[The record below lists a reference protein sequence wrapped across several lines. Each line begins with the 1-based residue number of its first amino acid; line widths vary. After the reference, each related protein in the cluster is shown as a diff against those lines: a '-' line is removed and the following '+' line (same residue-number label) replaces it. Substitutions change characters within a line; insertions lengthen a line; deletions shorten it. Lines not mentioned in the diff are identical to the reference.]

1 MTDILINY
9 EVSSELEKSLR
20 KLDVN
25 IYKTKENKNL
35 LDGLKGHPD
44 LLVHSLPKG
53 NLVVDR
59 DNYDYYK
66 DLFKDYNIIKSEK
79 SLNSIYPRDISLNA
93 VVFKNLF
100 IHNLK
105 YTDKNL
111 LEFYSK
117 KGYKLI
123 DVKQGYTKCNI
134 SIGKNVLITSDRDI
148 YYKVKSF
155 EKILLIDHKQ
165 IILPGFNYGFIGGA
179 SGLINDTL
187 YFTGSLKNHSSY
199 NEIIDFLEKN
209 NEKYDFLTSSDIIDY
224 GSILSLEK

>member
-199 NEIIDFLEKN
+199 NEIIDFLGKN